1 MTTPHVVIASPYN
14 ADRLAYNGIIYSF
27 CKVLTEVTEA
37 TLVAPPARADKGLGP
52 DMMTPLDKARDEV
65 RRALSLARHRL
76 GLPRLPLIAPA
87 RLPRPPD
94 VFVFA
99 CTFLHDLPNLDRIE
113 GWERSP
119 VKIAFVLESWS
130 ALVDAHAR
138 TLRQLDRFDHV
149 FVLNRSS
156 LAALRRHVRAPCSF
170 LPVAAD
176 HLVACPGADGPERSI
191 DVYSMGRRSPALH
204 DQLLRAMADGRIFY
218 QFDPITGGRIACW
231 AESRAL
237 TAQLIKRSRYFIA
250 FDPSI
255 GSARKSLEA
264 SGESALSARYF
275 EGAAGGAVMLGS
287 APSCGEF
294 GECFD
299 WPDALIDIPSAPD
312 DIMRVLQELDAQPQ
326 RLTQIRRRNM
336 TESLARHDWSHR
348 WETIARA
355 AGLPL
360 GPAFH
365 WRKAKLEEMC
375 RAMLEQAPPRE
386 ARAPALE
393 ILPGV
398 GTPPELVRSRAA
410 G

>member
-1 MTTPHVVIASPYN
+1 MTAPHVVIASPYN
-14 ADRLAYNGIIYSF
+14 ADRLAYNGINYAF
-27 CKVLTEVTEA
+27 CKVMTEVAEA
-37 TLVAPPARADKGLGP
+37 TLVAPPARADKGVAL
-52 DMMTPLDKARDEV
+52 DMLTPLDKARDEM

-87 RLPRPPD
+87 RLTRRPD
-94 VFVFA
+94 VFVFVCA
-99 CTFLHDLPNLDRIE
+99 FLHDLPNLDRIE
-113 GWERSP
+113 GWDRSP

-130 ALVDAHAR
+130 ALVDSHAR

-156 LAALRRHVRAPCSF
+156 LPALRRHVRAPCSF

-176 HLVACPGADGPERSI
+176 HLVACPGAEGPARVI
-191 DVYSMGRRSPALH
+191 DVYSMGRRSPILH
-204 DQLLRAMADGRIFY
+204 EQLLRAMTEGSIFY
-218 QFDPITGGRIACW
+218 QFDPTSGGRISNW

-237 TAQLIKRSRYFIA
+237 TAHLIKRSRYFMA

-255 GSARKSLEA
+255 GSARKTLEA

-275 EGAAGGAVMLGS
+275 EGAAGGAVMIGS
-287 APSCGEF
+287 APPCGEF

-299 WPDALIDIPSAPD
+299 WPDALIEIPSAPD
-312 DIMRVLQELDAQPQ
+312 DIMRILQELDAQPQ
-326 RLTQIRRRNM
+326 RISQIRRRNM
-336 TESLARHDWSHR
+336 TESLGRHDWSHR
-348 WETIARA
+348 WETIAAA

-365 WRKAKLEEMC
+365 WRKAKLDEMR
-375 RAMLEQAPPRE
+375 RALLDQASCRE
-386 ARAPALE
+386 ARTPILEAAPMSGAL
-393 ILPGV
+393 
-398 GTPPELVRSRAA
+398 PELLRSRAA